1 MSSNI
6 IDYDDNRLEKIHYD
20 DLLKTQFNIFNIKL
34 LESPIEIINNNNSY
48 TLLKIACNK
57 KLKIF
62 LKRIEKIINN
72 NDNDILVSINYNI
85 EQNKDYYD
93 LLLNKKITQLLD
105 DSFNIDDYYNICL
118 SLVDTVLLWK
128 IHSIEISDN
137 KPTMLINNSIENDI
151 NVENFDPDYQVII
164 ESLNAESKLILDNIN
179 SQINNLNL
187 KKKNLKNY

>member
-1 MSSNI
+1 
-6 IDYDDNRLEKIHYD
+6 
-20 DLLKTQFNIFNIKL
+20 
-34 LESPIEIINNNNSY
+34 
-48 TLLKIACNK
+48 
-57 KLKIF
+57 
-62 LKRIEKIINN
+62 
-72 NDNDILVSINYNI
+72 
-85 EQNKDYYD
+85 
-93 LLLNKKITQLLD
+93 
-105 DSFNIDDYYNICL
+105 YYNICL

-187 KKKNLKNY
+187 KKKELEKLLTNKLNISNLELYREQLNLYSDFIKL